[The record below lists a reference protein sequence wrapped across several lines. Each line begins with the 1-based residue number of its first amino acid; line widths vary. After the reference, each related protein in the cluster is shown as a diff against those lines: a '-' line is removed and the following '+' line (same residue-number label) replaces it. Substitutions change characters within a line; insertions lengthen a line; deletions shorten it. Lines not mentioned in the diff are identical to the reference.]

1 MLARGGFVVIAVLAG
16 GMPVGAQG
24 QAAIGAARG
33 ARTAVEQAS
42 EGKRPAAQAPAPA
55 PAAPATS
62 PAPAAPT
69 APAPTT
75 PAPAPHA
82 PAGTP
87 PAQPP
92 PAAPGQAPVQA
103 APATAASPTEPP
115 IEPPGFTYDPDG
127 RRDPFVSLVRR
138 GSTTTRG
145 GTASGAARPAGLG
158 GLETA
163 EVTLRGTVRSR
174 EGFVGILQGADQKTY
189 IVRAGDKLFDGTVRT
204 ISQNDMVILQ
214 QVNDPLSLEKQREVR
229 KVLRQAEAN

>member
-1 MLARGGFVVIAVLAG
+1 MTMVARSGFVLLAAMLAVVPAR
-16 GMPVGAQG
+16 AQG
-24 QAAIGAARG
+24 QAAIDAARG
-33 ARTAVEQAS
+33 ARTDVERAS
-42 EGKRPAAQAPAPA
+42 QGTPTPAAQPPAQAPAPA
-55 PAAPATS
+55 TGQPTAQPS
-62 PAPAAPT
+62 PAPPATAGQAATPPAPPAAAGQAPT
-69 APAPTT
+69 APAAATT
-75 PAPAPHA
+75 P
-82 PAGTP
+82 GET
-87 PAQPP
+87 
-92 PAAPGQAPVQA
+92 
-103 APATAASPTEPP
+103 P

-145 GTASGAARPAGLG
+145 TGSGAARPAGLA

>member
-1 MLARGGFVVIAVLAG
+1 MTMVARCGLVLIAALLAVVPAR
-16 GMPVGAQG
+16 AQY
-24 QAAIGAARG
+24 QAAVGAARG
-33 ARTAVEQAS
+33 ARTEVEQAS
-42 EGKRPAAQAPAPA
+42 QGTRPAPAPAQPSPATAGQAPAQPA
-55 PAAPATS
+55 PAAPATAGQAPTQ
-62 PAPAAPT
+62 PAPAAP
-69 APAPTT
+69 APAT
-75 PAPAPHA
+75 PAPA
-82 PAGTP
+82 
-87 PAQPP
+87 
-92 PAAPGQAPVQA
+92 AAPTPGE
-103 APATAASPTEPP
+103 TP

-145 GTASGAARPAGLG
+145 GTGSGAARPAGLA

-204 ISQNDMVILQ
+204 ITQNDMVILQ

>member
-1 MLARGGFVVIAVLAG
+1 MTMVSRTAVAFAVVLLACATAW
-16 GMPVGAQG
+16 AQG

-33 ARTAVEQAS
+33 ARSAVEQAS
-42 EGKRPAAQAPAPA
+42 QGQGAQAPPGRGAQAPAPPPAATGTQKPTASATEAETPALPAAGAQAPVPAGQA
-55 PAAPATS
+55 PAAEAL
-62 PAPAAPT
+62 
-69 APAPTT
+69 
-75 PAPAPHA
+75 
-82 PAGTP
+82 P
-87 PAQPP
+87 PL
-92 PAAPGQAPVQA
+92 
-103 APATAASPTEPP
+103 
-115 IEPPGFTYDPDG
+115 EPPGFTYNPEG

-138 GSTTTRG
+138 GTTAARG
-145 GTASGAARPAGLG
+145 GATGARPAGIA

-174 EGFVGILQGADQKTY
+174 EGFVAILQGADQKTY

>member
-1 MLARGGFVVIAVLAG
+1 MLSRSGFVLIAALLAG
-16 GMPVGAQG
+16 VPAWAQG

-33 ARTAVEQAS
+33 ARTEVEQAS
-42 EGKRPAAQAPAPA
+42 QGTRPAPGRGAQPATPQPAPAPQAPPAAPAPA
-55 PAAPATS
+55 PAPAPAT
-62 PAPAAPT
+62 P
-69 APAPTT
+69 T
-75 PAPAPHA
+75 PAPQA
-82 PAGTP
+82 PAGAP
-87 PAQPP
+87 PATGPT
-92 PAAPGQAPVQA
+92 AAPSAA
-103 APATAASPTEPP
+103 APAEPS

-145 GTASGAARPAGLG
+145 GPGSGGARPAGLS